1 MDKNDLKKQ
10 VILLSI
16 VLLIVII
23 VAVFVNIFLNNNN
36 DQTNTEINTNTVT
49 DLNGNQTNVQDVKI
63 NGFTK
68 QEIENMKPL
77 LNPTIYSKYLETFEA
92 LENGS
97 IPYQENFKLNV
108 DGLENTADNNTVDN
122 TTSSINEADQNGDFS
137 YLTINGVQTDI
148 KVYDNVEGD

>member
-1 MDKNDLKKQ
+1 MDKKDLKKQ

-16 VLLIVII
+16 ILLIVII
-23 VAVFVNIFLNNNN
+23 VAVFVNIFLNNKE
-36 DQTNTEINTNTVT
+36 QTNTEINTNTVT
-49 DLNGNQTNVQDVKI
+49 DLNGNQTNMQDVKI

-77 LNPTIYSKYLETFEA
+77 LNPTIYSKYMETFEA

-108 DGLENTADNNTVDN
+108 DELENTADNNTVDN
-122 TTSSINEADQNGDFS
+122 TTSSINEAEQNGDYS
-137 YLTINGVQTDI
+137 YLTINGEQTDI

>member
-1 MDKNDLKKQ
+1 MDKKDLKKQ

-16 VLLIVII
+16 FLLIVII
-23 VAVFVNIFLNNNN
+23 VAVFVNIFLNNKE
-36 DQTNTEINTNTVT
+36 QTNTEINPNTVT
-49 DLNGNQTNVQDVKI
+49 DLNGNQTNMQDVKI

-77 LNPTIYSKYLETFEA
+77 LNPTIYSKYMETFEA

-108 DGLENTADNNTVDN
+108 DELENTADNNTVDN
-122 TTSSINEADQNGDFS
+122 TTSSINEAEQNGDYS
-137 YLTINGVQTDI
+137 YLTINGEQTDI

>member
-1 MDKNDLKKQ
+1 MDKKDLKKQ

-16 VLLIVII
+16 FLLIVII
-23 VAVFVNIFLNNNN
+23 VAVFVNIFLNNKE
-36 DQTNTEINTNTVT
+36 QTNTEINSNTVT
-49 DLNGNQTNVQDVKI
+49 DLNGNQTNMQDVKI

-77 LNPTIYSKYLETFEA
+77 LNPTIYSKYMETFEA

-97 IPYQENFKLNV
+97 IPYQEDFKLDIEEQKEV
-108 DGLENTADNNTVDN
+108 PNNTIDD

>member
-1 MDKNDLKKQ
+1 MDKKDLKKQ

-16 VLLIVII
+16 FLLIVII
-23 VAVFVNIFLNNNN
+23 VAVFVNIFLNNKE
-36 DQTNTEINTNTVT
+36 QTNTEINSNTVT
-49 DLNGNQTNVQDVKI
+49 DLNGNQTNMQDVKI

-77 LNPTIYSKYLETFEA
+77 LNPTIYSKYMETFEA

-108 DGLENTADNNTVDN
+108 DELENTADNNTVDN
-122 TTSSINEADQNGDFS
+122 TTSSINEAEQNGDYS
-137 YLTINGVQTDI
+137 YLTINGEQTDI